1 MHSPP
6 GMKAWKNH
14 QPPTTNHTQEGFVL
28 PLVVIIGF
36 IVSIGGLTLLAR
48 SFSGLYGSVR
58 QEQARQA
65 RELAEAG
72 LARTIER
79 LNREYN
85 YLLINCHSNPPSPND
100 CTDTGTWADP
110 NLPSSICP
118 DATSLDNQIPLVE
131 TVSSFGGRYR
141 VEYYAYRGTQFYG
154 GTGKLKVV
162 GERLSDDASRILAT
176 SAVEL
181 SFDVKPKPCN
191 ARFGDPATS
200 SGFPGL
206 LAKEIELNNNDV
218 EGETSGNVLCTDCP
232 TDVSPREAIGAKSN
246 GIVDGNIYI
255 GAIDLPPVPTYP
267 DNLAPITDPLEIDK
281 EPFTIKGGDPST
293 YQNTCQSDGTITHCV
308 ISEIDLSGT
317 GDLLTLDTTN
327 EPIRI
332 YVSGDIDIRGRNS
345 GIKHIR
351 SGAIADDEDFA
362 RVGLFGIPES
372 SCTGAEPGVDPGE
385 QDLRI
390 AGINGDFTKLF
401 AYLPC
406 AEAEIRGG
414 AGGPAI
420 IGVLWAWE
428 YDGSSSNVAR
438 LRVPDDA
445 GSILFESMGPSFS
458 LSIRDYVALG
468 VNSWRSFEGLTQ

>member
-1 MHSPP
+1 MRIDKSKQLIFTRLKH
-6 GMKAWKNH
+6 N
-14 QPPTTNHTQEGFVL
+14 GFAL
-28 PLVVIIGF
+28 PIVVIIGF
-36 IVSIGGLTLLAR
+36 ILSIGGFTLLAS
-48 SFSGLYGSVR
+48 SFSGLHSSIR
-58 QEQARQA
+58 QSHSRQS
-65 RELAEAG
+65 RELAETGIAK
-72 LARTIER
+72 TIER

-85 YLLINCHSNPPSPND
+85 YLLINCYSRSGSLPSSNN
-100 CTDTGTWADP
+100 CTNTGTWNKP

-118 DATSLDNQIPLVE
+118 DAASLENNISLEE
-131 TVSSFGGRYR
+131 TVDLLGGRYR
-141 VEYYAYRGTQFYG
+141 VEYYAYSGTQFYG

-162 GERLSDDASRILAT
+162 GERLSEDKSRVLST

-181 SFDVKPKPCN
+181 AFDVKPKPCD

-218 EGETSGNVLCTDCP
+218 EGETSGNVLCTDCR
-232 TDVSPREAIGAKSN
+232 TDVSPREAIGAKRK

-255 GAIDLPPVPTYP
+255 GGIDLPSVPTYP
-267 DNLAPITDPLEIDK
+267 NNLKPIKNPLEIDK
-281 EPFTIKGGDPST
+281 ESLTIKGGDPST
-293 YQNTCQSDGTITHCV
+293 YQNTCQSDGIITHCV
-308 ISEIDLSGT
+308 ISEIDLSGR
-317 GDLLTLDTTN
+317 GDLLTLDTTD

-332 YVSGDIDIRGRNS
+332 YVSGDINIRGRNS

-351 SGAIADDEDFA
+351 SGAVAEDKDFA
-362 RVGLFGIPES
+362 RIGLFGVPES
-372 SCTGAEPGVDPGE
+372 SCTGADPGVDPEE
-385 QDLRI
+385 QDLKI

-401 AYLPC
+401 AYMPC

-438 LRVPDDA
+438 LRVPDNA
-445 GSILFESMGPSFS
+445 GSILFESIGAEFS

-468 VNSWRSFEGLTQ
+468 VKSWRSFEGLTQ